1 MSMQGKVVVITGS
14 NIGIGKET
22 AVGVAS
28 LGATTVLACRNQEK
42 AAAAAVEI
50 KQRSGND
57 DVQLV
62 ALDLADLASVKA
74 AAADIVQRW
83 ERLDVLVNN
92 AGGTWSERILTKQG
106 FEQTFGVNHLGP
118 FYLTM
123 LLLDR
128 IKASAP
134 ARIINLSSVGHH
146 FAFGGIRFD
155 DLQGEKRYA
164 TFDAYS
170 QSKLANILFTRE
182 LVKKLDGSNV
192 TVNAV
197 HPGAVRSGFGMD
209 GDLNAFLTAGSHLI
223 RPFEISPKSGAK
235 TSIYL
240 ATSPEVDG
248 KTGMYWVRRRP
259 GRMSPKAQDDA
270 VASRL
275 WDESEKLLASVGFA
289 PPS

>member
-22 AVGVAS
+22 AVGVAKE
-28 LGATTVLACRNQEK
+28 GATVVLACRNQEK
-42 AAAAAVEI
+42 AAAAAKDIE
-50 KQRSGND
+50 QRSGND
-57 DVQLV
+57 DVHLV
-62 ALDLADLASVKA
+62 SLDLADLASVKA
-74 AAADIVQRW
+74 AADDILRRW
-83 ERLDVLVNN
+83 DRLDVLVNN
-92 AGGTWSERILTKQG
+92 AGGTWSQRVLTKQG

-128 IKASAP
+128 VKASAP
-134 ARIINLSSVGHH
+134 SRIINLSSVGHH

-155 DLQGEKRYA
+155 DLQGEKRYV

-182 LVKKLDGSNV
+182 LAKKLEGTKV

-209 GDLNAFLTAGSHLI
+209 GDLNGLLTFGMQFV

-235 TSIYL
+235 TSVYL
-240 ATSPEVDG
+240 ATSPEVEG
-248 KTGMYWVRRRP
+248 KTGEYWVRRKP
-259 GRMSPKAQDDA
+259 GHMSAKARNDA
-270 VASRL
+270 DATRL
-275 WDESEKLLASVGFA
+275 WDVSEQLLSSAGFA
-289 PPS
+289 LP

>member
-1 MSMQGKVVVITGS
+1 MSMQGKVVVVTGS

-42 AAAAAVEI
+42 AAAAAKEI

-62 ALDLADLASVKA
+62 ALDLADLASVQ
-74 AAADIVQRW
+74 AAADDILQRW
-83 ERLDVLVNN
+83 DRLDVLVNN
-92 AGGTWSERILTKQG
+92 AGGTWSKRVLTKQG

-123 LLLDR
+123 LLIDR

-134 ARIINLSSVGHH
+134 SRIVNLSSVGHH

-155 DLQGEKRYA
+155 DLQGEKRYV

-170 QSKLANILFTRE
+170 QSKLANVLFTRVLAKRLE
-182 LVKKLDGSNV
+182 GSGV

-209 GDLNAFLTAGSHLI
+209 GDLNAIITLGNHII

-270 VASRL
+270 VATRL

-289 PPS
+289 LPG